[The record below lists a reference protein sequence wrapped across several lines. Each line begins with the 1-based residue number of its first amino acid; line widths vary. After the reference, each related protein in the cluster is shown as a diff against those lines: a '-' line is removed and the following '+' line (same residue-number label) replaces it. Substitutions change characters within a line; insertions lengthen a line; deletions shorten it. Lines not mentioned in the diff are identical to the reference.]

1 MCVSRAVFFLVEVS
15 FSNPLLRNVTK
26 KKESFFLSSFGRP
39 PVLLGASQSS
49 HPLIRH
55 TGVLALKLSLQSLQ
69 LGGHLLENVG
79 VHPVVKQDALKVVVL
94 VLKDPCL

>member
-1 MCVSRAVFFLVEVS
+1 MCVKSRLFFLS
-15 FSNPLLRNVTK
+15 KFRFQTHSCAMLQK

-39 PVLLGASQSS
+39 PVLLGASPSS